1 MNPFTW
7 LEDDYAWDN
16 EKHVVFKGGIEIKP
30 SEIPESVRHKLK
42 LNGLIMPTGLEKV
55 IHSDTEVTIKIHE
68 LAEKINRDYKD
79 IKEPLIIV
87 GILKGCFIF
96 MADLVRQLEIPHVV
110 DFMAVSSYGDKLEND
125 GNVRI
130 IMDCRINQ
138 RGRDVLIVEDIVDS
152 GYTLKYISEN
162 FKSRGTNSVKT
173 ATLLNKKEG
182 RKVDFNV
189 DYVGF
194 ELDSNDWIVGYGLDA
209 GEKWRTL
216 PYIATIKR

>member
-7 LEDDYAWDN
+7 LEDNYVWDD
-16 EKHVVFKGGIEIKP
+16 EKHAVFKSGVEIKP

-55 IHSDTEVTIKIHE
+55 VHSDTEVTIKIHE
-68 LAEKINRDYKD
+68 LAEKINKDYKD

-130 IMDCRINQ
+130 IMDCRVNQ

-152 GYTLKYISEN
+152 GYTLKYITEN
-162 FKSRGTNSVKT
+162 FKSRGTSSVKT
-173 ATLLNKKEG
+173 ATLLDKREG
-182 RKVDFNV
+182 RRVDFNV